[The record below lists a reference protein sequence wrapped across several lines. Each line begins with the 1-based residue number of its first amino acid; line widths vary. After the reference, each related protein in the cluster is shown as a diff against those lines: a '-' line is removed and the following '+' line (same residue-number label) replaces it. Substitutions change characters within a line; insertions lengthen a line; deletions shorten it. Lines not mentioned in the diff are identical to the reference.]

1 MSNPERTIWGYRR
14 ENGRV
19 GIRNHVV
26 ILPLDDISNAACEA
40 VASHIRG
47 TIALPHAYG
56 RLQFGEDLELHFR
69 TMIGTGSNP
78 NVAACVVIG
87 IEPNWTQKVVD
98 GIAKTGKPVAGFS
111 IEGNGD
117 IATVAAAS
125 RKAKEFVHFAS
136 EKVRVAC
143 PLTDVWIAAKCGE
156 SDTTTGLASCPT
168 VGNMYDKLVPLGLYG
183 CFGETS
189 ELTGAEHLAAARAVS
204 PEISAKF
211 MKTWSAY
218 QKDVIEAHKTSDLS
232 DSQPTKGN
240 IAGGLT
246 TIEEKALGNLE
257 KIGKQIKFID
267 VLEPAE
273 APARGA
279 GLYFMDTSSAAAECC
294 TLQAAAGYALH
305 IFPTGQGNVIGNPI
319 MPVIK
324 VSGNPRT
331 VRTMSEHI
339 DVDVSGVIRREMT
352 IDQAGDVLIDNIV
365 RTANG
370 RFTAAEALGHVEF
383 VMTKL
388 YRSA

>member
-1 MSNPERTIWGYRR
+1 MSNSRKIWAFRR

-19 GIRNHVV
+19 GIRNHVA
-26 ILPLDDISNAACEA
+26 ILPVDDISNAACEA
-40 VASHIRG
+40 VANNIKG

-56 RLQFGEDLELHFR
+56 RLQFGADLDLHFR
-69 TMIGTGSNP
+69 TMIGTGANP
-78 NVAACVVIG
+78 NVAACIVIG
-87 IEPNWTQKVVD
+87 IEPGWTQKIVD
-98 GIAKTGKPVAGFS
+98 GIAKTGKPVAGFW
-111 IEGNGD
+111 IEGHGD

-125 RKAKEFVHFAS
+125 RKAKEFVHQTS
-136 EKVRVAC
+136 GQVRVAC
-143 PLTDVWIAAKCGE
+143 DLTELWIAAKCGE

-189 ELTGAEHLAAARAVS
+189 ELTGAEHLAAERAAS
-204 PEISAKF
+204 PEIRAKF
-211 MKTWSAY
+211 MKTWQAY
-218 QKDVIEAHKTSDLS
+218 QTDVIEANKTSDLS
-232 DSQPTKGN
+232 ESQPTKGN

-257 KIGKQIKFID
+257 KIGKKIRYID

-294 TLQAAAGYALH
+294 TLQAAAGYVMH

-324 VSGNPRT
+324 VTGNPRT
-331 VRTMSEHI
+331 VRLMPEHV
-339 DVDVSGVIRREMT
+339 DVDVSGVVRREIT
-352 IDQAGDVLIDNIV
+352 IDQAGDKLIDCIEQ
-365 RTANG
+365 TANG
-370 RFTAAEALGHVEF
+370 RLTAAEALGHVEF